1 MDDAEKSEG
10 LTLRLRPGVPMHLL
24 TCVPSVCA
32 LGICQGLRAD
42 SASEAAVRWPSDV
55 AMGDALIR
63 LRSHAGYEDGM
74 YVDLTLSVEG
84 DCPDEERLLESAG
97 SWASKS
103 CEEWERR
110 LRTAGTVAGPLAPV
124 LEDYFDA
131 LEGSNQQVDVIY
143 PNGHVAASG
152 VLCGVDVWGRVT
164 VRLADGQEMDLA
176 PEMGRIRPQG

>member
-10 LTLRLRPGVPMHLL
+10 LTLRLRPDVPMHLL

-32 LGICQGLRAD
+32 LGICRGLRAD
-42 SASEAAVRWPSDV
+42 SASEAAIRWPSDV
-55 AMGDALIR
+55 TLGDALIR
-63 LRSHAGYEDGM
+63 LRSHAGFEDGM
-74 YVDLTLSVEG
+74 YVDLTLSIEG
-84 DCPDEERLLESAG
+84 DCPDEARLLQSAG
-97 SWASKS
+97 SWASSS

-110 LRTAGTVAGPLAPV
+110 LRAAGTVAGPLAPV

-143 PNGHVAASG
+143 PNGRVAASG

-164 VRLADGQEMDLA
+164 VRLEDGQEMDLA
-176 PEMGRIRPQG
+176 PEMGRIRLRG